1 MNFQSTFEYWL
12 NNKYYDEETRLE
24 LDSIKDNPKE
34 IEDRFYKRLEFGTG
48 GLRGII
54 GAGTNRINIY
64 TIREA
69 SQGLANYIISQGNQ
83 QKGAVISYDSRYK
96 SDQFAKEAARV
107 FAGNGIPVYIFDELR
122 PVPELSF
129 TVRLL
134 KAAAGVMITASH
146 NPKIYNGYK
155 VYGEDGGQMPLEWT
169 NAVLEYINKI
179 TSPDMIKLANEE
191 TSTNLIKWIGKEID
205 DKYIDRLKTISMG
218 KPEGESNNI
227 NIVYTPLHGSGNK
240 LVRRLLKE
248 VGFESV
254 FVVPEQ
260 ELPDPQFSTVRVPNP
275 EEKDSFDIAI
285 KLAKKE
291 DADLIIATDPDCDRI
306 GIVVRNLEND
316 YVALTGNQVG
326 CLLLEYILSQM
337 QQKQTLPQNGFV
349 VKTIVTSELAR
360 DIANNYKVEVIE
372 VLTGF
377 KFIGEKIKELD
388 EYGDK
393 KYIFGFEESYGY
405 LAGTFA
411 RDKDAVV
418 SAMLIAQMAEFYKEQ
433 GLSLYEGLMNLYKK
447 YRYGSE
453 NVMSFT
459 LTGKDGMQKIK
470 NCMSIFRNSRHNEIG
485 SLKVKAVRDYLH
497 KTRIDT
503 QGGGATSLT
512 LPISDALYY
521 ELEDGNWFCIRPSGT
536 EPKLKVYYG
545 IYHKDRQRML
555 DIIKIVEKDISNLIQ
570 PLLK

>member
-1 MNFQSTFEYWL
+1 
-12 NNKYYDEETRLE
+12 
-24 LDSIKDNPKE
+24 
-34 IEDRFYKRLEFGTG
+34 
-48 GLRGII
+48 
-54 GAGTNRINIY
+54 
-64 TIREA
+64 
-69 SQGLANYIISQGNQ
+69 
-83 QKGAVISYDSRYK
+83 
-96 SDQFAKEAARV
+96 
-107 FAGNGIPVYIFDELR
+107 
-122 PVPELSF
+122 
-129 TVRLL
+129 
-134 KAAAGVMITASH
+134 
-146 NPKIYNGYK
+146 
-155 VYGEDGGQMPLEWT
+155 
-169 NAVLEYINKI
+169 
-179 TSPDMIKLANEE
+179 
-191 TSTNLIKWIGKEID
+191 
-205 DKYIDRLKTISMG
+205 
-218 KPEGESNNI
+218 
-227 NIVYTPLHGSGNK
+227 
-240 LVRRLLKE
+240 